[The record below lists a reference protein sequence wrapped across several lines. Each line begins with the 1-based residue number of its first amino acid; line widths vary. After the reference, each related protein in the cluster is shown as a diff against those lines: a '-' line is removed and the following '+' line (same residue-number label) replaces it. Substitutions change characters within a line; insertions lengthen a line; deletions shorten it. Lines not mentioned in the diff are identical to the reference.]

1 MIFKKLLIMIQNS
14 LKIILGSSSIYRAK
28 LLSKYV
34 SNFES
39 IAPEIDESQYT
50 NESPQDLSMRLA
62 KTKARKIA
70 DIKPQNVVIG
80 SDQVVSF
87 KNINIGK
94 KINYESAYQ
103 TLIEFS
109 GKKIYFYTSVVIV
122 IKVKKIELTHL
133 DKTII
138 KFKKFR
144 KKELEIYLKSQD
156 LFDSTA
162 AVKYESKKFQL
173 LVDQIITEDEQ
184 AIIGLPMIWLLE
196 QLKKLESKTI

>member
-1 MIFKKLLIMIQNS
+1 MTQNS

-28 LLSKYV
+28 LLSQYI
-34 SNFES
+34 SCFEA
-39 IAPEIDESQYT
+39 IAPVIDETEYT
-50 NESPQDLSMRLA
+50 DESPQDLSMRLA

-70 DIKPQNVVIG
+70 DIKPQDVVIG

-94 KINYESAYQ
+94 KTNYESAYQ

-122 IKVKKIELTHL
+122 NKEKKIELTHL

-138 KFKKFR
+138 EFKPFG
-144 KKELEIYLKSQD
+144 KKELEVYLKSQD
-156 LFDSTA
+156 IFDSTA
-162 AVKYESKKFQL
+162 AIKYESKQFQQ
-173 LVDQIITEDEQ
+173 LVNQIITEDEE
-184 AIIGLPMIWLLE
+184 AIIGLPMIWLME
-196 QLKKLESKTI
+196 QLKKLELNII

>member
-1 MIFKKLLIMIQNS
+1 MKQSS

-28 LLSKYV
+28 LLSKYIT
-34 SNFES
+34 NFES
-39 IAPEIDESQYT
+39 IAPEIDESQYI

-70 DIKPQNVVIG
+70 VIKPEDIVIG

-94 KINYESAYQ
+94 SENYKSAYR

-109 GKKIYFYTSVVIV
+109 GKKIYFYTSAVIL
-122 IKVKKIELTHL
+122 IKEKKIELTHL

-138 KFKKFR
+138 KFKPFK

-156 LFDSTA
+156 FFDSTA

-184 AIIGLPMIWLLE
+184 AIIGLPMIWLME
-196 QLKKLESKTI
+196 QLKKLELKRI

>member
-1 MIFKKLLIMIQNS
+1 MIFKKLLIMIQSS

-28 LLSKYV
+28 LLSRYV

-39 IAPEIDESQYT
+39 IAPRIDESQYT

-70 DIKPQNVVIG
+70 DTKPQHVVIG
-80 SDQVVSF
+80 SDQVVNF
-87 KNINIGK
+87 EKINIGK
-94 KINYESAYQ
+94 KVNYESAYQ

-122 IKVKKIELTHL
+122 IKDKKIELAHL

-138 KFKKFR
+138 EFKPFG
-144 KKELEIYLKSQD
+144 KKELDIYLKSQD
-156 LFDSTA
+156 IFDSTA
-162 AVKYESKKFQL
+162 AVKYECKQFQL

-184 AIIGLPMIWLLE
+184 AIIGLPMIWLME
-196 QLKKLESKTI
+196 QLKKLGFYRI

>member
-1 MIFKKLLIMIQNS
+1 LIFKKLLIMIQSS

-28 LLSKYV
+28 LLSRYV
-34 SNFES
+34 SDFES
-39 IAPEIDESQYT
+39 ITPEIDESQYI

-70 DIKPQNVVIG
+70 DVKPQDIVIG

-87 KNINIGK
+87 NNINIGK
-94 KINYESAYQ
+94 QVNYESAYQ
-103 TLIEFS
+103 TLIRFS

-122 IKVKKIELTHL
+122 IKEKKIELAHL

-138 KFKKFR
+138 EFKPFG
-144 KKELEIYLKSQD
+144 KKELDIYLKSQD
-156 LFDSTA
+156 IFDSTA
-162 AVKYESKKFQL
+162 AVKYECKQFQL

-184 AIIGLPMIWLLE
+184 AIIGLPMIWLME
-196 QLKKLESKTI
+196 QLKKIELNRI

>member
-1 MIFKKLLIMIQNS
+1 MIFKKLLIMIQSS

-70 DIKPQNVVIG
+70 DIKPQNIVIG

-87 KNINIGK
+87 KKINIGK
-94 KINYESAYQ
+94 KVNYESAYQ

-122 IKVKKIELTHL
+122 IKEKKIELTHL

-138 KFKKFR
+138 EFNPFR
-144 KKELEIYLKSQD
+144 KKELEVYLKSQD
-156 LFDSTA
+156 IFDSTA
-162 AVKYESKKFQL
+162 AVKYESKQFQL
-173 LVDQIITEDEQ
+173 LVNQIITDDKE
-184 AIIGLPMIWLLE
+184 AIIGLPMIWLME
-196 QLKKLESKTI
+196 QFKKLELKKI

>member
-1 MIFKKLLIMIQNS
+1 MTQS
-14 LKIILGSSSIYRAK
+14 SHKIILGSSSIYRAN
-28 LLSKYV
+28 LLSKYI
-34 SNFES
+34 SHFES
-39 IAPEIDESQYT
+39 VAPEIDESQYA

-62 KTKARKIA
+62 KTKAKKVA
-70 DIKPQNVVIG
+70 DIKPGDIVIG

-94 KINYESAYQ
+94 KTNYESAYQ

-122 IKVKKIELTHL
+122 IKEKKIELAHL

-138 KFKKFR
+138 EFKPFG
-144 KKELEIYLKSQD
+144 KKELDIYLKSQD
-156 LFDSTA
+156 IFDSTA
-162 AVKYESKKFQL
+162 AVKYECKQFQL

-184 AIIGLPMIWLLE
+184 AIIGLPMIWLME
-196 QLKKLESKTI
+196 QLKKIELNRI

>member
-1 MIFKKLLIMIQNS
+1 MNENS
-14 LKIILGSSSIYRAK
+14 LKIILGSSSIYRAE
-28 LLSKYV
+28 LLSKYIT
-34 SNFES
+34 NFKS

-70 DIKPQNVVIG
+70 DIRPEDVVIG

-87 KNINIGK
+87 NNINIGK
-94 KINYESAYQ
+94 SANYESAYR

-109 GKKIYFYTSVVIV
+109 GKRIYFYTSVVIL
-122 IKVKKIELTHL
+122 IQVKKIELTHL

-138 KFKKFR
+138 EFKPFR

-156 LFDSTA
+156 IFDSTA

-173 LVDQIITEDEQ
+173 LVDHIITEDEQ
-184 AIIGLPMIWLLE
+184 AIIGLPMIWLMK
-196 QLKKLESKTI
+196 QLKKLELEKI

>member
-1 MIFKKLLIMIQNS
+1 MIQSS

-28 LLSKYV
+28 LLSRYV

-62 KTKARKIA
+62 QTKAKKIA
-70 DIKPQNVVIG
+70 DIKPQNLVIG
-80 SDQVVSF
+80 SDQVVGF

-94 KINYESAYQ
+94 KINYDSAYR

-109 GKKIYFYTSVVIV
+109 GKKIYFYTSVVILH
-122 IKVKKIELTHL
+122 KEKKIELTHL

-138 KFKKFR
+138 EFKPFE
-144 KKELEIYLKSQD
+144 KKELEVYLKSQNI
-156 LFDSTA
+156 FDSTA
-162 AVKYESKKFQL
+162 AIKYESKQFQQ
-173 LVDQIITEDEQ
+173 LVNQIFTEDEE
-184 AIIGLPMIWLLE
+184 AIIGLPMIWLME
-196 QLKKLESKTI
+196 QLKKLELNKI

>member
-1 MIFKKLLIMIQNS
+1 MIQSS

-28 LLSKYV
+28 LLSRYV

-39 IAPEIDESQYT
+39 IAPEIDESQYI

-70 DIKPQNVVIG
+70 DIRPRDIVIG

-87 KNINIGK
+87 KNISIGK
-94 KINYESAYQ
+94 QVNYESAYQ

-122 IKVKKIELTHL
+122 IKEKKIELAHL

-138 KFKKFR
+138 EFKPFG
-144 KKELEIYLKSQD
+144 KKELDIYLKSQD
-156 LFDSTA
+156 IFDSTA
-162 AVKYESKKFQL
+162 AVKYECKQFQL

-184 AIIGLPMIWLLE
+184 AIIGLPMIWLME
-196 QLKKLESKTI
+196 QLKKLESKRI

>member
-1 MIFKKLLIMIQNS
+1 
-14 LKIILGSSSIYRAK
+14 
-28 LLSKYV
+28 V

-70 DIKPQNVVIG
+70 DIKPQNIVIG

-87 KNINIGK
+87 KKINIGK
-94 KINYESAYQ
+94 KVNYESAYQ

-122 IKVKKIELTHL
+122 IKEKKIELTHL

-138 KFKKFR
+138 EFNPFR
-144 KKELEIYLKSQD
+144 KKELEVYLKSQD
-156 LFDSTA
+156 IFDSTA
-162 AVKYESKKFQL
+162 AVKYESKQFQL
-173 LVDQIITEDEQ
+173 LVNQIITDDKE
-184 AIIGLPMIWLLE
+184 AIIGLPMIWLME
-196 QLKKLESKTI
+196 QFKKLELKKI